1 MEQNTVLITQARSG
15 STRLPGKVLKEVDG
29 QTLLQI
35 HLDRLNKCLKVDEII
50 VATTVNSE
58 DEIIYNKALE
68 WGFTAFRG
76 SELNVLDR
84 FYQSLKDN
92 ETILDS
98 YLAYLQETKPTKNWS
113 LNKEKAYWLNTYNAY
128 TIKIIL
134 TNYPLKSIRDIKIDG
149 KTAWKIPL
157 IKVGKNNYTL
167 DWIEHEI
174 LRKKYN
180 DPRIHVGINCASMSC
195 PKLGNFAFS
204 ESNVETALTSLM
216 IDFINDDER
225 NKISENNLELS
236 KIFDWFSTDFKKN
249 GTIIEYLNKYTRI
262 KINEKAIIK
271 YLTYDWS
278 LNIK

>member
-1 MEQNTVLITQARSG
+1 MTKISTFICMLSFVAIQA
-15 STRLPGKVLKEVDG
+15 
-29 QTLLQI
+29 QTSIFDSLLQK
-35 HLDRLNKCLKVDEII
+35 NVDKTGR
-50 VATTVNSE
+50 V
-58 DEIIYNKALE
+58 D
-68 WGFTAFRG
+68 
-76 SELNVLDR
+76 
-84 FYQSLKDN
+84 YQSLKNN
-92 ETILDS
+92 ETLLDN
-98 YLAYLQETKPTKNWS
+98 YLAYIQNNEPTKDWS
-113 LNKEKAYWLNTYNAY
+113 SNKKKAFWINTYNAY

>member
-1 MEQNTVLITQARSG
+1 M
-15 STRLPGKVLKEVDG
+15 VD
-29 QTLLQI
+29 
-35 HLDRLNKCLKVDEII
+35 
-50 VATTVNSE
+50 
-58 DEIIYNKALE
+58 
-68 WGFTAFRG
+68 
-76 SELNVLDR
+76 
-84 FYQSLKDN
+84 YQSLKNN
-92 ETILDS
+92 ETILDN
-98 YLAYLQETKPTKNWS
+98 YLKYLQETIPTENWS

-157 IKVGKNNYTL
+157 IKVGENTYSL

-180 DPRIHVGINCASMSC
+180 DPRIHVGINCASMSW

-204 ESNVETALTSLM
+204 ESNVETALTNLM
-216 IDFINDDER
+216 IDFINDDDR
-225 NKISENNLELS
+225 NKISKNNVELS
-236 KIFDWFSTDFKKN
+236 KIFDWFSSDFTKN
-249 GTIIEYLNKYTRI
+249 GTIIKYLNNYASK
-262 KINEKAIIK
+262 KINEKASIK